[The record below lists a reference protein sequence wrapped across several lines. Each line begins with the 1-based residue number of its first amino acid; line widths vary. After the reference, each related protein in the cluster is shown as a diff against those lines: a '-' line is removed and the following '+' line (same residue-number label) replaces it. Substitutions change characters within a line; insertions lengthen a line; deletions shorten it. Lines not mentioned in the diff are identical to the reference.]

1 MNINERLGISW
12 KDDIPHREKYGRVVA
27 LIGLDNLRLLMPEDI
42 EILAKK
48 YEKDNAL
55 NNIPLKLWDAIA
67 GNSAYIDKSGRQLY
81 LSGNSSLKSLLQ
93 RNGINEYSPAQLVC
107 ILKEAAAEIVEEYNQ
122 EKNNIDIER

>member
-27 LIGLDNLRLLMPEDI
+27 LIGLDNLRLLMPEDV
-42 EILAKK
+42 ETLAKK
-48 YEKDNAL
+48 YEKDKNL

-67 GNSAYIDKSGRQLY
+67 GNSTYIDKSGRQLY
-81 LSGNSSLKSLLQ
+81 RNDSSSLKNLLLQ
-93 RNGINEYSPAQLVC
+93 NGINTYSPAQLVC